1 MTHPLPSVLLVDDH
15 PLFRKGLRMMLSTSD
30 VVRADF
36 HEAGSVAEAM
46 DLDAEVDLVLLD
58 ISMPGGDGLSGIA
71 GLRERWPGAHVVVL
85 SGYDHQELMR
95 EAVRS
100 GASGFLSKALAP
112 EVICAQVVQWLHP
125 DQEDGT
131 PEMDA
136 PLECPGSANGA
147 HGAHGTHGAHGGNGV
162 LPPRQYEVLKLV
174 AQGFSNKAIARR
186 LDVSE
191 HTVRNQV
198 VAILRHFEAQT
209 RTQAVATAQ
218 RDGVLPAAFPK

>member
-1 MTHPLPSVLLVDDH
+1 MNRSLPAVLLVDDH
-15 PLFRKGLRMMLSTSD
+15 PLFRQGLRMMLSASD
-30 VVRADF
+30 RVQADF
-36 HEAGSVAEAM
+36 HEAGSIAEALAM
-46 DLDAEVDLVLLD
+46 SIQFDLVLLD
-58 ISMPGGDGLSGIA
+58 ISMPGGDGLSSIA

-95 EAVRS
+95 EAARS

-112 EVICAQVVQWLHP
+112 EVICEQVLQWLHRG
-125 DQEDGT
+125 QEDGVS
-131 PEMDA
+131 EMEV
-136 PLECPGSANGA
+136 PPECPGGA
-147 HGAHGTHGAHGGNGV
+147 HGAHGAHGGNGV

-218 RDGVLPAAFPK
+218 RDGVLPATFPK